1 MGTTLSL
8 SPRDHRPSYE
18 SCTTNI
24 NPISTGEFT
33 LNNLNY
39 EILKTVRS
47 RDIINVNKMVA
58 STITMPTSNLNN
70 LNEYN
75 NENILLEKRNLEKS
89 MKKHSALISVLNWK
103 RFSASSNKKK
113 IDQKKNLSVFRQPL
127 VDYNPIV
134 VEKNKNLKHTTP
146 FSAYYQPLSKT
157 SKMASISNTIGLQV
171 LRSSENFDKS
181 VIVNNNVNL
190 NQNHVYGHEK
200 VFSKTTVLRT
210 PVKPETAQIYV
221 PKKTVIQAST
231 SELLK
236 CLGIYLQRRCY
247 RLKNFQPG
255 DAVIWLRSV
264 DRSLLIQG
272 WQDIP
277 FINPA
282 NVVFVY
288 MLTRELIIGDEINSE
303 LELQIM
309 VLTCLYMSYSYMGN
323 EISYPLKPFFIEES
337 REDFWDRCLLIV
349 NKMSSSM
356 LKINSEPAYFT
367 QVFTE
372 LKSFG
377 SLQETVPGHNLPQEL
392 KGPGNGPGRIEI
404 P

>member
-1 MGTTLSL
+1 MSSHSWKDVRKNIIMSALNIFRPTKVLLHRPPVMKTKVSCTFCPVFCCYKQNRFWGSLRRSVKSWWIRSHRNMGTTLSL

-272 WQDIP
+272 WQVKLPIFFFSYFLETDDNIP
-277 FINPA
+277 SIN
-282 NVVFVY
+282 
-288 MLTRELIIGDEINSE
+288 
-303 LELQIM
+303 
-309 VLTCLYMSYSYMGN
+309 
-323 EISYPLKPFFIEES
+323 
-337 REDFWDRCLLIV
+337 
-349 NKMSSSM
+349 
-356 LKINSEPAYFT
+356 
-367 QVFTE
+367 
-372 LKSFG
+372 
-377 SLQETVPGHNLPQEL
+377 
-392 KGPGNGPGRIEI
+392 
-404 P
+404 